1 MSSQNIGY
9 NELSRNKFFCL
20 TKLLRDLNHSIEI
33 FQVCEYEFD
42 ECLGLGDFSNSVF
55 FPAKKSGKAVSGIQ
69 WFQAFLCVLPL
80 NGKKKHSLSS
90 FKFLH

>member
-1 MSSQNIGY
+1 MATVKVKVGSTVFLIRIFTSVSLMSSQNIGY

-55 FPAKKSGKAVSGIQ
+55 FQQKKR
-69 WFQAFLCVLPL
+69 
-80 NGKKKHSLSS
+80 
-90 FKFLH
+90 